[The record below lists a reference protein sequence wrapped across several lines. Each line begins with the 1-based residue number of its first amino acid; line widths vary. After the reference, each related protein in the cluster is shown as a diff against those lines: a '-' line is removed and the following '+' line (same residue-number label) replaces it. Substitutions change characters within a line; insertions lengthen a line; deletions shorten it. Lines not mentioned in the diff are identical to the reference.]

1 MKGIWTTVL
10 VAAAC
15 LAAGCQDP
23 NKNADARTEENFVPP
38 PQDSLDRMDS
48 TGGGTTNGSSAYAG
62 ATYRGGTYTAGASA
76 ADDTGTMTAA
86 DPAPT
91 YTGSPPTAQ
100 PRESSVAADEPL
112 TPTGGKTYVVRK
124 GDTLSKISM
133 LFYNDKSRWR
143 AIWQANKTRVPN
155 PDRITEGTKLI
166 IP

>member
-1 MKGIWTTVL
+1 VKGIWTTML
-10 VAAAC
+10 VAAVWM
-15 LAAGCQDP
+15 AAGCQDP

-48 TGGGTTNGSSAYAG
+48 TGGGATNGGSASAG
-62 ATYRGGTYTAGASA
+62 ATYRGGTYTVGASA
-76 ADDTGTMTAA
+76 TDDAGTMTAA

-91 YTGSPPTAQ
+91 YTSAPPAAQ
-100 PRESSVAADEPL
+100 PQGASVAADELL

-124 GDTLSKISM
+124 GDTLSKIAM